1 MTNSITAQQ
10 QTKFEAL
17 AGEIARQRKIP
28 RPLAVELLVTQL
40 GGGAEKVA
48 A

>member
-28 RPLAVELLVTQL
+28 RQYAIEILVIQI
-40 GGGAEKVA
+40 GGGAEKLS
-48 A
+48 